1 MFSYQGE
8 DCMKRLILSALI
20 ILSAYSVVAAQA
32 PPNTITL
39 EGQIVC
45 CVDCWA
51 KADRKTVPY
60 GTAAD
65 LAQAAQCIGNG
76 DPTLLAVMNTDG
88 ATTFYQLEQG
98 KFKRPGKNWLGY
110 IGKRVEVTGSTRSKK
125 DVHFVKIDE
134 LKVLASPEMAPERSP
149 ESVIGTEAELVLKD
163 LFGNEQRLSSYRGRI
178 VVLNFWATYCI
189 PCRKEMPDLAAIQ
202 NQYAALGVQVIGA
215 AADDAEDLPKVRQ
228 FIKDTKLNFPVWIGA
243 TASDMERFGLG
254 SALPGTLVIGRDG
267 KIVASIRGVIRPAD
281 LKKHLD
287 HMLAQ
292 SEKQSKEQLA
302 SVKEKPAKASSVPS

>member
-1 MFSYQGE
+1 
-8 DCMKRLILSALI
+8 MKRLILSAV
-20 ILSAYSVVAAQA
+20 ILLVAYSLVAAQRA
-32 PPNTITL
+32 DNTVTL

-45 CVDCWA
+45 CTDCWV

-65 LAQAAQCIGNG
+65 LAQAVQCIGNG
-76 DPTLLAVMNTDG
+76 DPTLLAVMNTAG
-88 ATTFYQLEQG
+88 ETTFYQIEQG
-98 KFKRPGKNWLGY
+98 KFKRPGKNWLDY
-110 IGKRVEVTGSTRSKK
+110 IGKRVEGTGSTRAKK
-125 DVHFVKIDE
+125 DVKYVRIDE
-134 LKVLASPEMAPERSP
+134 LKVLASPELAAERSP
-149 ESVIGTEAELVLKD
+149 QSVIGTEAELVLKD
-163 LFGNEQRLSSYRGRI
+163 LFGNDQSLSAYRGRI

-243 TASDMERFGLG
+243 SASDMERFGLG

-267 KIVASIRGVIRPAD
+267 KIVASIRGVIKPAD

-292 SEKQSKEQLA
+292 SEKLSKEQLA
-302 SVKEKPAKASSVPS
+302 VAKEKPAKASSVPS

>member
-1 MFSYQGE
+1 
-8 DCMKRLILSALI
+8 MKRLILSAVLI
-20 ILSAYSVVAAQA
+20 LVVYSVVAAQTA
-32 PPNTITL
+32 ANTVTL

-45 CVDCWA
+45 CTDCWA
-51 KADRKTVPY
+51 KADRRTTPY

-65 LAQAAQCIGNG
+65 LAQAVQCIGNG
-76 DPTLLAVMNTDG
+76 DPTLLAVMNTEG

-110 IGKRVEVTGSTRSKK
+110 IGKLVEVTGSTRSKK
-125 DVHFVKIDE
+125 DVQYVRIDG
-134 LKVLASPEMAPERSP
+134 LKVLASPELAAERSP
-149 ESVIGTEAELVLKD
+149 QSVVGIEAELMLKD
-163 LFGNEQRLSSYRGRI
+163 LSGVEQRLSSYRGRI
-178 VVLNFWATYCI
+178 VILNFWATYCI

-215 AADDAEDLPKVRQ
+215 SSDDASALPKVRQ
-228 FIKDTKLNFPVWIGA
+228 FIKETKLNFPVWIGA
-243 TASDMERFGLG
+243 TAADMERFGLG

-267 KIVASIRGVIRPAD
+267 KIVASIRGVIKPAD

-292 SEKQSKEQLA
+292 AETQSKEQLA
-302 SVKEKPAKASSVPS
+302 VVKEKPAKASSVPS